1 MASTRNGRG
10 TEQLGLYQ
18 EIMEKIMTGEYSPGQ
33 RLVEEQLAK
42 LFRVSRTPVR
52 EVLFALERDG
62 LIERGRYTGARVVGL
77 TAADIEDLYDIRKAL
92 EVSCVER
99 VIQTAKLSEM
109 LEFEH
114 NLTRLNSTEGTGQQ
128 WCEEQA
134 RLDLML
140 HRWIIT
146 MSGNRRLIE
155 YMQKLSMLI
164 RSLQLIGFRDES
176 EVRKAGEHHLKIV
189 RAFLDS
195 DVQLGQ
201 RLVSEHVE
209 LAKRNTIGLL
219 VRLKSEYPAR
229 EAKGVVAAGD
239 TQKGMS
245 ASDVEADRG

>member
-1 MASTRNGRG
+1 MAPTPNRRG
-10 TEQLGLYQ
+10 MEQLDLYRK
-18 EIMEKIMTGEYSPGQ
+18 ILEKIITGEYSPGQ
-33 RLVEEQLAK
+33 RLVEERLAE

-52 EVLFALERDG
+52 EVLIALERDG

-77 TAADIEDLYDIRKAL
+77 TAADIEDLYEIRKAL
-92 EVSCVER
+92 EVACVER
-99 VIQTAKLSEM
+99 VIQTAKLSEL

-114 NLTRLNSTEGTGQQ
+114 NLTRLNSTERTGQQ

-134 RLDLML
+134 RLDLRL
-140 HRWIIT
+140 HRWIIV
-146 MSGNRRLIE
+146 MSGNSRLVK
-155 YMQKLSMLI
+155 YMQNLSMLI
-164 RSLQLIGFRDES
+164 RSLQLVGFRDES
-176 EVRKAGEHHLKIV
+176 EVRKAGEHHLRII

-219 VRLKSEYPAR
+219 VRLRSEYPAR
-229 EAKGVVAAGD
+229 EAKGAVAAGD

-245 ASDVEADRG
+245 ASDVEVCLD